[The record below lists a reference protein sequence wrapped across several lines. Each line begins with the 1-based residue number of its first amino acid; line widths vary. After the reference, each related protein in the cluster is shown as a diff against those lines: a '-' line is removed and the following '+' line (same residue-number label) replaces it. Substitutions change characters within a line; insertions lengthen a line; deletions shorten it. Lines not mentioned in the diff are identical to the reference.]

1 MRHGYVDLS
10 SPIPQRVIT
19 LPRIWGRETQRAD
32 AERSANPPSG
42 MTDEEALTRLK
53 AKDKDALEV
62 LFERYSKM
70 VLTIGFRILRDY
82 GEAEEVAQNVFLYL
96 YQKAELFHSEKG
108 TARAWIAQVAY
119 HRALDRREY
128 LAHRQFYLGTD
139 LTVPPDTLSGGND
152 VELEVGAKLKREQLL
167 KAVEDL
173 PEKQRKTL
181 QLFFFEGLEL
191 SEISERLGEAVANVR
206 HYYYRG

>member
-1 MRHGYVDLS
+1 M
-10 SPIPQRVIT
+10 
-19 LPRIWGRETQRAD
+19 WGRETQRAD

-62 LFERYSKM
+62 LFDRYSKM
-70 VLTIGFRILRDY
+70 VSTIGFRILRDY

-152 VELEVGAKLKREQLL
+152 IELEVGSKLKRDQIL

-181 QLFFFEGLEL
+181 LLFFFEGLEL
-191 SEISERLGEAVANVR
+191 SEISERLGESVANVR
-206 HYYYRG
+206 HYYYRGLDKLRGSAVVQRLWDTRL